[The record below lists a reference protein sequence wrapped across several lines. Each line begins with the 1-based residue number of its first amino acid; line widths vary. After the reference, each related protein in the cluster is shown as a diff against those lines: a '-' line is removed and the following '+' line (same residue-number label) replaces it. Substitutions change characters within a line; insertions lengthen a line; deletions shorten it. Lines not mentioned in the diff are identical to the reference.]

1 MATVIERLKEK
12 KDELNKR
19 LSGQY
24 QGGGQRRESI
34 QYRIKKIEELI
45 LVYQSTP
52 NLINLKGQKKPL
64 TNK

>member
-24 QGGGQRRESI
+24 QGGSQRRESI

-52 NLINLKGQKKPL
+52 NLINPKRGRRNP
-64 TNK
+64 